1 MIVAIPAFYSSV
13 MPANKEPAI
22 SVVICTYNRDKFIG
36 EALNCL
42 ARQTLPADAF
52 EIIVVDNNSTD
63 NTARITKDFI
73 AAHPHLNARY
83 VHEPNKGLSFAR
95 NRGIREANA
104 PVITYIDDDAEAIP
118 GFLQQIADFMHAD
131 NTIAGVGG
139 KVIPKYSESREPE
152 WMSKYLNGFVGLMD
166 YGPLPKRFDHTM
178 KYPAG
183 CNMTYTKDILVKAGG
198 FNNQLTFRSDDK
210 YIFYQV
216 TKLSKNIYYL
226 PGAMLYHNID
236 NDRLSFTNFKK
247 LFLKSGNEE
256 KIRVRSEKGTI
267 AVVKKFFELIFKT
280 SAALALYFIYTLKG
294 KEIKGRYIFFSQWFT
309 LQGFLQKTVFVR

>member
-1 MIVAIPAFYSSV
+1 MQT
-13 MPANKEPAI
+13 NREPAI

-42 ARQTLPADAF
+42 ARQTLPAEAF
-52 EIIVVDNNSTD
+52 EIIVVDNSSTD
-63 NTARITKDFI
+63 NTAKIANDFI
-73 AAHPHLNARY
+73 ALHPQLNARY
-83 VHEPNKGLSFAR
+83 VHEPKKGLSFAR
-95 NRGIREANA
+95 NRGIREAKA
-104 PVITYIDDDAEAIP
+104 PIITYIDDDAEATP
-118 GFLQQIADFMHAD
+118 AFLQNIADFMQGD
-131 NTIAGVGG
+131 KTIVGIGG

-166 YGPLPKRFDHTM
+166 YGSLPKRFDNTM

-183 CNMTYTKDILVKAGG
+183 CNMTYTKDILEKAGG

-216 TKLSKNIYYL
+216 TKLSDKIYYL
-226 PGAMLYHNID
+226 PEAMLYHNID
-236 NDRLSFTNFKK
+236 NDRLSFSNFKK

-280 SAALALYFIYTLKG
+280 SASVALYFIYILKG

-309 LQGFLQKTVFVR
+309 LKGFLQKKVFVR